1 MVSVLSFYILN
12 IHSFVFQKVNIL
24 VSVAAV
30 LWERSLKRHHILLH
44 IIVQCSPRRHNFGF
58 IVQAR
63 TTTALSVNLPSG
75 VIIFYHSPSSYRCC
89 TLIMFPLRCFEVITS
104 YEVISCH
111 CTLWIFPLTSLFCI
125 RVQVRAAV
133 LCECSLWRH
142 YFVL

>member
-63 TTTALSVNLPSG
+63 TNTVP
-75 VIIFYHSPSSYRCC
+75 
-89 TLIMFPLRCFEVITS
+89 
-104 YEVISCH
+104 
-111 CTLWIFPLTSLFCI
+111 
-125 RVQVRAAV
+125 
-133 LCECSLWRH
+133 CESSLWRH
-142 YFVL
+142 YFLSQPKFLPLYSDNVSFEVL